1 MNAIYRTLGISKQA
15 FHQRLDHFLAIEEE
29 KEQLKVIVR
38 EVRQDHPMMS
48 ARELY
53 RLIQPQLIGRDK
65 FERFCFEN
73 GFRIHYPVNYQRTT
87 DSSGVT
93 RFPNL
98 LEGLEV
104 TRVNQVWVSDI
115 TYYRLADR
123 FYYLTFIMDLFT
135 RKIVGRHCSPSLR
148 TEHTTI
154 PVLTMAINCRKGINL
169 TGLILHSDGGGQYYS
184 KEFISITSKAGI
196 VNSMCESVY
205 ENPHAERLNGTIKNQ
220 YIIPY
225 QPTTYQ
231 TLIKAQIKSVRMYNE
246 KKPHRALRGLTPD
259 EFESRILSSQSPV
272 ESENNF
278 ASYFPLSTVTPQKK
292 KPINELVVT

>member
-1 MNAIYRTLGISKQA
+1 ML
-15 FHQRLDHFLAIEEE
+15 
-29 KEQLKVIVR
+29 
-38 EVRQDHPMMS
+38 
-48 ARELY
+48 
-53 RLIQPQLIGRDK
+53 
-65 FERFCFEN
+65 
-73 GFRIHYPVNYQRTT
+73 FR
-87 DSSGVT
+87 S
-93 RFPNL
+93 
-98 LEGLEV
+98 EGLEV

-225 QPTTYQ
+225 QPITYQ
-231 TLIKAQIKSVRMYNE
+231 ALIKAQIKSVRMYNE
-246 KKPHRALRGLTPD
+246 QKPHRALRGLTPD

>member
-15 FHQRLDHFLAIEEE
+15 FHQRLDHFLAVEEE
-29 KEQLKVIVR
+29 KEQLKVIARQVR
-38 EVRQDHPMMS
+38 HHHPMIS
-48 ARELY
+48 AREMY

-73 GFRIHYPVNYQRTT
+73 GFRVRYPVNYQRTT

-93 RFPNL
+93 RFDNL

-115 TYYRLADR
+115 TYYRLVDR

-135 RKIVGRHCSPSLR
+135 RKIVGHHGSSSLR

-154 PVLTMAINCRKGINL
+154 PALNMAMNKRKGVNL

-184 KEFISITSKAGI
+184 KKFLLITSKAGI
-196 VNSMCESVY
+196 INSMCESVY
-205 ENPHAERLNGTIKNQ
+205 ENPHAERLNGIIKNQ
-220 YIIPY
+220 YVIPY
-225 QPTTYQ
+225 QPASYQ
-231 TLIKAQIKSVRMYNE
+231 GLIKALSKAVRMYNE
-246 KKPHRALRGLTPD
+246 QKPHRALKGLTPI
-259 EFESRILSSQSPV
+259 EFESRIQASQIPV

-278 ASYFPLSTVTPQKK
+278 PSYFPLSTRTQQKK
-292 KPINELVVT
+292 TIVNELCLT